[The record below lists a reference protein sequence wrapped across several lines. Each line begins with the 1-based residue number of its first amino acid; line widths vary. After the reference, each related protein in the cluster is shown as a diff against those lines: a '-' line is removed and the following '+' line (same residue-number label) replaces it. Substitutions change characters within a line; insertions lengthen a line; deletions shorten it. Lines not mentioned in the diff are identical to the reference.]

1 MKATRLILKI
11 SLPLLVLGG
20 ALLFSDFLVQT
31 RPEAKKAKTPPRAV
45 LVKTMPVSAGPEQVV
60 VTAMGTVIPAKTIVL
75 QPEVSGR
82 LIYQNP
88 GLVPGG
94 SFREGEEMVRIDP
107 RNYELAVEQQLANV
121 ERARFELKVEE
132 GRRAIAEK
140 EWELLEAD
148 IPVSESGRQL
158 ALRIPHIQNAR
169 VALEAAQ
176 SGLALARLNLE
187 RTVITAP
194 FNAMVLEEYTDIGQ
208 QVTPQSNLA
217 KLVSTDEFWVQ
228 VSVPV
233 DRLDWIFIP
242 GVNSARSSRVTVIQ
256 STGTESEVRRHG
268 EVFRLQADL
277 DPAGRMARLLVRV
290 QDPLNRDS
298 RRLPLLLGSYVHVA
312 IDGRQLDEVF
322 RIPRLAVHQGDTVYV
337 MDPEDRLDIREVE
350 IDWRNEEAVF
360 VRNGLRPGERI
371 VTSSIAKPAQG
382 MALRT
387 NGPDGPETGD
397 TLTAPSTDPAAG
409 EE

>member
-1 MKATRLILKI
+1 MKVIRLILKI
-11 SLPLLVLGG
+11 LLPLLVLGG
-20 ALLFSDFLVQT
+20 AFLFSDYLIQT

-60 VTAMGTVIPAKTIVL
+60 VAAMGTVIPAKTIVL

-82 LIYQNP
+82 LIFQNP
-88 GLVPGG
+88 SLVPGG
-94 SFREGEEMVRIDP
+94 SFREGEEIVRIDP
-107 RNYELAVEQQLANV
+107 RNYQLAVEQQLANV

-132 GRRAIAEK
+132 GRKAIAEK

-169 VALEAAQ
+169 VALEAAE
-176 SGLALARLNLE
+176 SGLKLARLNLE

-194 FNAMVLEEYTDIGQ
+194 FNAMVLEEFTDIGQ
-208 QVTPQSNLA
+208 LVAPQTNLA
-217 KLVSTDEFWVQ
+217 RLVSTDEFWVQ

-242 GVNSARSSRVTVIQ
+242 GVNSPRSSRVTVVQ
-256 STGTESEVRRHG
+256 GMGTESEVRRRG
-268 EVFRLQADL
+268 DVFRLQADL

-290 QDPLNRDS
+290 KDPLSPDS
-298 RRLPLLLGSYVHVA
+298 RRSPLLLGSYVRVEIA
-312 IDGRQLDEVF
+312 GRQLDHVF
-322 RIPRLAVHQGDTVYV
+322 RIPRQAVHQGDTVYV
-337 MDPEDRLDIREVE
+337 MDEEDRLDIREVA
-350 IDWRNEEAVF
+350 IDWRTEEAVF
-360 VRNGLRPGERI
+360 VRSGLRPAERI

-387 NGPDGPETGD
+387 NGPGQPASGDSMTAQASETM
-397 TLTAPSTDPAAG
+397 AR